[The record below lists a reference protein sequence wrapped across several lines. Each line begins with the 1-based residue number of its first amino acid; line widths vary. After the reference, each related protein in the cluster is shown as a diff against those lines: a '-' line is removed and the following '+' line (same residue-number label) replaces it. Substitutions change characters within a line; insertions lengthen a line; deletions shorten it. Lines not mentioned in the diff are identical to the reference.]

1 MAVKLLIVDD
11 DRDLV
16 IVLRKYLESHGFK
29 VSAASNGATAISAIA
44 KKRPDLILADVDMPR
59 MDGLTFC
66 RKIKE
71 SEILSS
77 IPLIIMSGKK
87 ISEMDMISGY
97 SFGADDYIS
106 KPFSYQVLTAK
117 IKAML
122 KITGAYAEK
131 SDILTYAEKS
141 DILTH
146 LGLEINTKSR
156 TVTIS
161 GNAIKLT
168 TKEFDLLSVLV
179 ENRGAILSA
188 QDLLES
194 VWGYN
199 TDDYNNF
206 HTVEVHM
213 SNLRKKLGSYSKN
226 IIAVPG
232 HGYKID

>member
-131 SDILTYAEKS
+131 SDILT
-141 DILTH
+141 H

>member
-1 MAVKLLIVDD
+1 MAVKILIVDD
-11 DRDLV
+11 DKDLV
-16 IVLRKYLESHGFK
+16 LVLRKYLESHGFE
-29 VSAASNGATAISAIA
+29 VSTASNGATAISVTA

-71 SEILSS
+71 SEVLSS

-87 ISEMDMISGY
+87 ISEMDMVSGY
-97 SFGADDYIS
+97 NFGADDYIS
-106 KPFSYQVLTAK
+106 KPFSYQVLIAK
-117 IKAML
+117 IKAIL
-122 KITGAYAEK
+122 KITGAYSEK
-131 SDILTYAEKS
+131 SS
-141 DILTH
+141 ILTH
-146 LGLEINTKSR
+146 LDLEINTKSR

-161 GNAIKLT
+161 GNAVKLT
-168 TKEFDLLSVLV
+168 TKEFDLLSALV

-213 SNLRKKLGSYSKN
+213 SNLRKKLGGYSKN

>member
-16 IVLRKYLESHGFK
+16 IVLRKYLESHGFE

-131 SDILTYAEKS
+131 SDILT
-141 DILTH
+141 H